1 MKVIVSHDVD
11 HLFRS
16 DHFKDLIYPKLWVRS
31 TLEVLQNKYGLK
43 EWFYRM
49 LTPFHKVRH
58 HIPEVIQF
66 DRSHGIESTFFF
78 GMTNGLGMSYSIQK
92 AEPVIKY
99 VLREGFDVGVHGI
112 AYNSFDEINDEFN
125 SLKGII
131 ETDNFGIRTHYV
143 RFDENTFALFNEC
156 GYVFDT
162 SEFDKNK
169 SGTLKAPYKVGDM
182 WEFPLCIMDGYL
194 PLSLEA
200 KKEKT
205 LEKIEAAEKN
215 GVPYLTVL
223 FHDYQFCNGYATER
237 DWYKWF
243 INWLK
248 DKEYE
253 FISYKNAITE
263 LEEGCFDE

>member
-1 MKVIVSHDVD
+1 
-11 HLFRS
+11 
-16 DHFKDLIYPKLWVRS
+16 
-31 TLEVLQNKYGLK
+31 
-43 EWFYRM
+43 
-49 LTPFHKVRH
+49 
-58 HIPEVIQF
+58 
-66 DRSHGIESTFFF
+66 
-78 GMTNGLGMSYSIQK
+78 
-92 AEPVIKY
+92 
-99 VLREGFDVGVHGI
+99 
-112 AYNSFDEINDEFN
+112 
-125 SLKGII
+125 
-131 ETDNFGIRTHYV
+131 
-143 RFDENTFALFNEC
+143 
-156 GYVFDT
+156 
-162 SEFDKNK
+162 
-169 SGTLKAPYKVGDM
+169 M

-205 LEKIEAAEKN
+205 LEKVEAAEKN